1 MPTSL
6 KDLRLIWG
14 ADCDAKME
22 RVVDH
27 VDKLSPK
34 AQAAFNAGGVS
45 EWLAVEALT
54 GEAYRTPTH
63 KQHGDANRRVSTF
76 FKQVAGDDELI
87 P

>member
-1 MPTSL
+1 MATSL

-27 VDKLSPK
+27 VDTLSPR
-34 AQAAFNAGGVS
+34 AREVFNAGGVA
-45 EWLAVEALT
+45 EWLAVEALS
-54 GEAYRTPTH
+54 GPAYRDAKNPKH
-63 KQHGDANRRVSTF
+63 EEANRRVSTF